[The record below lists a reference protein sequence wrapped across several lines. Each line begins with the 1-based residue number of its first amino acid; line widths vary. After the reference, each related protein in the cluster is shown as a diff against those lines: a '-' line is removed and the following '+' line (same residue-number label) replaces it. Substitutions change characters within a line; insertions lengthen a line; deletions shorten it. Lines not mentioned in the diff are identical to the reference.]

1 MLPPAIRQLHA
12 HSIKRKTQSDSRLQ
26 ITDYKN
32 EIWGF
37 GICRAP
43 SLKRTPSR
51 FQIRVCLAAQIPDSG
66 VVDTDSWFRAF
77 FRNLESVSTTLL
89 RFQIPK

>member
-12 HSIKRKTQSDSRLQ
+12 HSIKRKTQSDSRFQ

-37 GICRAP
+37 VICRAP

-51 FQIRVCLAAQIPDSG
+51 FQIRI
-66 VVDTDSWFRAF
+66 
-77 FRNLESVSTTLL
+77 LESASGSVWRR
-89 RFQIPK
+89 RFQIPEL